1 MLHFMFLHE
10 TLPTAI
16 LKFGE
21 WRQFFI
27 SVMDGVYTCS
37 MAACEAFV
45 VWSTCNEILL
55 KTALVVT
62 DCVSRHLA
70 VMLKLNSFLRRM
82 LISALLSKRD
92 LDQCGCTSCSTWL
105 PSQTIRK
112 SSCFEFSRG
121 RRRAVQRLQWTQQTL
136 RVLPALC
143 QHSACVCVSVVYV
156 ARSVPPALCRNFRL
170 AVSIVTT
177 LWRCIRPVVTSLQQL
192 CAAVNMWPV

>member
-1 MLHFMFLHE
+1 MLHFMFSHE

-16 LKFGE
+16 LKFRE
-21 WRQFFI
+21 WTQFFFR
-27 SVMDGVYTCS
+27 VMAGVYTCS

-45 VWSTCNEILL
+45 VLSTCNEILL

-70 VMLKLNSFLRRM
+70 VMLKLNSFLRLV
-82 LISALLSKRD
+82 LISALLSKKD
-92 LDQCGCTSCSTWL
+92 LDQRGCTSCSTWL

-112 SSCFEFSRG
+112 NSCLEFR
-121 RRRAVQRLQWTQQTL
+121 RRQRRAVQRLEWTHQTL

-143 QHSACVCVSVVYV
+143 QHSACACVSVVYV

-177 LWRCIRPVVTSLQQL
+177 LWRCIRPVVTSLQEL
-192 CAAVNMWPV
+192 CVAVNMWPV